1 MEMDTITDENTVGD
15 LQEASN
21 TLLHELQ
28 QMQGVLA
35 KMLPMIASLQQ
46 MQGELQTL
54 LPLLGKV
61 STLEEQMQDTISA
74 TEGGTIYSDLKIQG
88 TLYLNE
94 NPIVE

>member
-1 MEMDTITDENTVGD
+1 MEMEPITDENTVGD

-54 LPLLGKV
+54 LPLIGKV

-74 TEGGTIYSDLKIQG
+74 TEGGTIYSDLRIQG
-88 TLYLNE
+88 TLHLK
-94 NPIVE
+94 NPIVEE